1 MGTFVFLL
9 QLARFCIMLCIYI
22 ETQEVRKMSDERR
35 PTIEEVIEGQEKP
48 KTSRKGWVGFV
59 EGEVVNFMTQH
70 NLEKMTLDDGMGNKA
85 KLTRR
90 KDNSIFVE
98 CTSSNVL

>member
-1 MGTFVFLL
+1 MN
-9 QLARFCIMLCIYI
+9 
-22 ETQEVRKMSDERR
+22 ETQRPSIEQMVQDTEKAKRDRKS
-35 PTIEEVIEGQEKP
+35 
-48 KTSRKGWVGFV
+48 WVSFV
-59 EGEVVNFMTQH
+59 EGEVFNFMAH
-70 NLEKMTLDDGMGNKA
+70 HGLEKMTLDDGEGNKA